1 VASDERSRLHE
12 IVDRLPEHTLGLAVQ
27 LLELLTDGSASL
39 RARQDGARAV
49 VPSRADFEEQC
60 DDDDDEDGDAEGPT
74 ASPATLE
81 KLAQLTDDELIRLD
95 DLLEFDPDEARRFW
109 RQRFDEDLPDADLV
123 QDGRS

>member
-12 IVDRLPEHTLGLAVQ
+12 IVDQLPKHTLGLALQ

-39 RARQDGARAV
+39 RARQDGPRTV
-49 VPSRADFEEQC
+49 VPLPADLQGP
-60 DDDDDEDGDAEGPT
+60 DDEDDEDTAAEAPT

-95 DLLEFDPDEARRFW
+95 DLLESDRDEARRFW
-109 RQRFDEDLPDADLV
+109 RQRFGEELPDADLV
-123 QDGRS
+123 